1 MIPASYADI
10 YTLDDLAEAERDL
23 AALLAA
29 HEEETDP
36 AWRDAM
42 ADDIAKDTA
51 WLAEMRE
58 MVAPLLPM
66 SLPIMRTAPHT
77 HNEP

>member
-10 YTLDDLAEAERDL
+10 YTLEDLAEAERDL

-42 ADDIAKDTA
+42 ADDIVKDAA

-58 MVAPLLPM
+58 MVCGPLLPLV
-66 SLPIMRTAPHT
+66 LPVRAQR
-77 HNEP
+77 EARL

>member
-1 MIPASYADI
+1 VIPASYADI

-58 MVAPLLPM
+58 MVCGPLLPLA
-66 SLPIMRTAPHT
+66 LPVRAQR
-77 HNEP
+77 EARL